1 MKRSNFSV
9 AAQVLLVV
17 LALLAG
23 ADEAAAA
30 LGQAPSVA
38 TAASATTGAT
48 GARMLTVTPGA
59 AGPYTV
65 QETLLSSGTL
75 VREYTDAS
83 GIVFAVSWQGPT
95 LPDLAALL
103 GGYFPT
109 FQAHTDQV
117 RAAGIR
123 RAPVNMARDGLVLKS
138 LGHARNFYGNAYA
151 PALVPTG
158 VDINHVLQ

>member
-1 MKRSNFSV
+1 MKRFNFSV
-9 AAQVLLVV
+9 AAQVLLF
-17 LALLAG
+17 ALTLLTG

-38 TAASATTGAT
+38 TAASATTGAK
-48 GARMLTVTPGA
+48 MLAVAPA
-59 AGPYTV
+59 ASGQYTV

-75 VREYTDAS
+75 VREYTNTS

-109 FQAHTDQV
+109 FQTHTDQV